1 MAYESGTHA
10 FRQLLLLGK
19 YGGRISRVP
28 EKIITLP
35 SESYYFVE
43 ISSKEGTRYIIE
55 AYGEEARELEREASS
70 SIKGKEEI
78 LITA

>member
-1 MAYESGTHA
+1 LAYESVTDA
-10 FRQLLLLGK
+10 LRQLLLLGK
-19 YGGRISRVP
+19 YGGHITRVP

-43 ISSKEGTRYIIE
+43 ISSKEGTKYVIE
-55 AYGEEARELEREASS
+55 AYGEDAKELEREVSTR
-70 SIKGKEEI
+70 KGKEKI

>member
-10 FRQLLLLGK
+10 LRQLLLVGR
-19 YGGRISRVP
+19 YGGRITRVP

-55 AYGEEARELEREASS
+55 AYGEEARELEHEAS

>member
-1 MAYESGTHA
+1 LAYVSGTDA
-10 FRQLLLLGK
+10 LRQLLLLGK
-19 YGGRISRVP
+19 YGGRITRAP

-43 ISSKEGTRYIIE
+43 ITSKEGTKYVIE
-55 AYGEEARELEREASS
+55 AYGEEAKELEREVSTR
-70 SIKGKEEI
+70 KGKEEI